1 MINPAAD
8 SFHVWL
14 RTRIQRSFSRCGP
27 NVPVIFWCDPQR
39 EWQQLL
45 RLTAVGSGFQLW
57 DDEVHELALRERLYR
72 STPGPRVVWLP
83 SPRAEL
89 EFCEVFALQAADVC
103 ELTLAKALDEY
114 GVDLPN
120 DDLRELQPLLA
131 SYVEERFDYPQSS
144 WKDLTLS
151 HAESTLVDAATI
163 LEYLAAPGR
172 ELRTLEQQGQF
183 ALFARI
189 ASRDFG
195 LPRPALEETGQWRA
209 KALATLLCTE
219 AADRSPETPPA
230 EGERIIPPGPARANA
245 LGLLDEWLKRIDLID
260 QFEKLAPEAEAQ
272 TGLRYW
278 ARNRDV
284 TAPALSSPTVEGV
297 LFAAETDHLAGIED
311 FKSLARTLA
320 DRRADYEQHANAF
333 WGKRATKRVCW
344 SELAR
349 FAGHAEVLQRTADA
363 QRNWSSP
370 AEAARWYLEVGWH
383 SDEAAEDL
391 FREEPDLPGALVS
404 VRARLQKAAL
414 RLLDAI
420 NSEFSE
426 CLAQGGLNLGLQRAG
441 DVIREQAE
449 GASAKCPVA
458 VLVLDACRYELG
470 CRLARLLNEGEPA
483 TRAEVQAAVAP
494 LPSITDLGMAF
505 SLPGKTSQISAKVES
520 RNWVVTA
527 EGFAGN
533 LSQAANR
540 REWLRQRFKLKERSI
555 LSVDEVLS
563 QTAEPLSVKAL
574 GRLIFVFGAELDTDG
589 HEGRLKLT
597 GSDEHLDRYAK
608 VIRKLRTAGYPL
620 ILVVTDHGF
629 FHWRPEKDEVQQ
641 KPAGDLLWESRRA
654 VVGLGLRSPT
664 GLPLTVTGS
673 ELECMVPR
681 SVNAFQT
688 YGGLGYFH
696 GGATLQELVI
706 PVLTVSYPRKAQ
718 KIAAVLKPLERIE
731 RMLQKIEVA
740 PGSIQQELGGGVD
753 ETHVSRS
760 VLVKAVD
767 PATSKTLFR
776 SKPAKL
782 EPGGETVALPLEKV
796 PGAQAKFGTELKLQL
811 LDADDD
817 ELLESVAVRLSMDM
831 DDWD

>member
-1 MINPAAD
+1 MTAPD
-8 SFHVWL
+8 SFHAWL
-14 RTRIQRSFSRCGP
+14 KERIHRTLSRSGP
-27 NVPVIFWCDPQR
+27 NSPIIFWCDPQR
-39 EWQQLL
+39 EWKQIL
-45 RLTAVGSGFQLW
+45 RLTAAGADFDLW
-57 DDEVHELALRERLYR
+57 DDEVHELALRDRLYR
-72 STPGPRVVWLP
+72 STPEPRVVWLP

-163 LEYLAAPGR
+163 LEYLAEPGR

-195 LPRPALEETGQWRA
+195 LPKPALEETRQWRA

-219 AADRSPETPPA
+219 AAAKSPETPPT

-297 LFAAETDHLAGIED
+297 LFTAETDHLAGIED

-320 DRRADYEQHANAF
+320 GRKADYEQHANAF

-349 FAGHAEVLQRTADA
+349 FAGHAEVLQRTSDA

-391 FREEPDLPGALVS
+391 VREAPDLPGVLVS

-426 CLAQGGLNLGLQRAG
+426 CLAKGGLNLELPHAG

-483 TRAEVQAAVAP
+483 TRAEVQTAVAP

-505 SLPGKTSQISAKVES
+505 ALPGKTSQISAKVES

-527 EGFAGN
+527 EGFSAN

-574 GRLIFVFGAELDTDG
+574 GRLIFVFGDELDTDG

-597 GSDEHLDRYAK
+597 GSDDHLDRYAK
-608 VIRKLRTAGYPL
+608 VIRKLRAAGYPL

-654 VVGLGLRSPT
+654 VVGLGLRSGT
-664 GLPLTVTGS
+664 GLHLRVTGS

-767 PATSKTLFR
+767 PATGKTLFR